1 MSSTTYGQ
9 FNSKFRSQ
17 RNNDE
22 TPLENRTPLQNV
34 TSKSQRASIDDP
46 PKDQYN
52 IVKDA

>member
-17 RNNDE
+17 RNTDD
-22 TPLENRTPLQNV
+22 TPLNNRTPLQNV